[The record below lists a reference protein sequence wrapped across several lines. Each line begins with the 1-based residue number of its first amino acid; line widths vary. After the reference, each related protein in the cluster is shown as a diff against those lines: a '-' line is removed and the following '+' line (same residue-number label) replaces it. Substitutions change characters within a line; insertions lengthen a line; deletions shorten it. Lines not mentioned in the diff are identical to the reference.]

1 MNSKKVWFV
10 ILIMFGVLF
19 FVGGAHGFYE
29 ASFHSQDTR
38 FVEIIAEKYSGKA
51 GMNVCFAAQFGE
63 IILRIKTKF
72 AIFTLM
78 GITATILGAVFLHEM
93 TAFEKENRDDD
104 GGDTDMIEDEGTW
117 TLCPNITDADQT
129 HEKRPRQM
137 PRPSFL

>member
-38 FVEIIAEKYSGKA
+38 FVEKIAEKYSSKA
-51 GMNVCFAAQFGE
+51 DMNVCFAAQFGE

-72 AIFTLM
+72 VIFTLM

-117 TLCPNITDADQT
+117 T
-129 HEKRPRQM
+129 
-137 PRPSFL
+137 F